1 MKGDLRQPAN
11 AERREA
17 VGVLQVGGFG
27 ETVLDA
33 LEVRDRRVC
42 VHVKIDDLP
51 VPVSK
56 LDLIAVRERFVAS
69 ERVCPGQM
77 IVREGQNRDVDVLIH
92 DAHDTRLG
100 GLR

>member
-1 MKGDLRQPAN
+1 VWR
-11 AERREA
+11 
-17 VGVLQVGGFG
+17 GVVHGGAGTPIGVDSIGGFD

-33 LEVRDRRVC
+33 LEICDRRVC

-56 LDLIAVRERFVAS
+56 LDLIAVHERFVAS

-77 IVREGQNRDVDVLIH
+77 IVGEGQNRDVDVLIH
-92 DAHDTRLG
+92 DAHDTRPRRKLG
-100 GLR
+100 